1 MDGTQQLVV
10 VIEDDIGM
18 RQALQRWLR
27 AAGYRARAYD
37 SAEAL
42 LSDDGARDADCLVLD
57 VRLPGAS
64 GLELYERLG
73 LSRPPAVFVTSHDGA
88 DVRAAVAR
96 LGGTAVL
103 PKPFLGH
110 ELMAAI
116 THATRTSPQRKE

>member
-27 AAGYRARAYD
+27 AAGYRERAYA

-42 LSDDGARDADCLVLD
+42 LGDDGARDADCLVLD

-64 GLELYERLG
+64 GLELYQRLG
-73 LSRPPAVFVTSHDGA
+73 AARPPAVFVTSHDGA
-88 DVRAAVAR
+88 DTRGAVAR

-103 PKPFLGH
+103 TKPFLGH
-110 ELMAAI
+110 ELMSAI
-116 THATRTSPQRKE
+116 AQATRTQPQQKE